1 MKYKCNNV
9 HVKRNRLN
17 GTVRIRLRA

>member
-17 GTVRIRLRA
+17 GTIRIRLRA